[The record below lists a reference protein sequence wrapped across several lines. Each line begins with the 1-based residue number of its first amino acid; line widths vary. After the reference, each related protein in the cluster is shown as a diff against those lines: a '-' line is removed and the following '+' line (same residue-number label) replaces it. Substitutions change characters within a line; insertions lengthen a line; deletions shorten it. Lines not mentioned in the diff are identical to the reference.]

1 MRVPDCYHVVRRI
14 TISFTSQRRS
24 RYAPFMKQF
33 TFIERR
39 ASPIDSLG
47 ILVSDRYRTIPEA
60 RVIDILLLAG
70 WAFELELGG
79 CVEAITQTRS
89 ALERWIDLGLGFQR
103 DGDGRRYFDPVEVV
117 NFLIWTGRLGLDR
130 FWADHYVNTGR
141 ALVVEH
147 AQTDLTKQLHL
158 TLQRRFDLQQFE
170 PGDRVRL
177 RLPVPLDCA
186 YVTDLTMS
194 PVVAPS
200 LSAMVSFDA
209 GRMEV
214 RLKTPATQAVEI
226 GVNLNCTAA
235 PACSNLKQLTPAE
248 EEIYRRPAEGII
260 RVSSRIQDLAD
271 ALAGTID
278 KPWDILRSFWA
289 YMMDHLW
296 CGAIHYDQVPAEEAC
311 DWVLN
316 HKWYD
321 CQLGSAL
328 FVSLCRARGI
338 PARMVSGNVLY
349 RLAPTNHFWAE
360 AWIDGYGWAPFDFA
374 SWGLSLGGVDA
385 AWREHFFGKTDFR
398 LVTQILPLTFTGPM
412 STRFPPAWHMV
423 QTGVP
428 GGVSIE
434 FLELDGRLIY
444 EDSVLLR

>member
-1 MRVPDCYHVVRRI
+1 ME
-14 TISFTSQRRS
+14 
-24 RYAPFMKQF
+24 QF
-33 TFIERR
+33 TFVDRR
-39 ASPIDSLG
+39 ASTIDRLG
-47 ILVSDRYRTIPEA
+47 ILVSDRYRTLPEA

-70 WAFELELGG
+70 WAFELERGG
-79 CVEAITQTRS
+79 CDEAITETRS
-89 ALERWIDLGLGFQR
+89 ALERWVDLGLGFRR
-103 DGDGRRYFDPVEVV
+103 DGHGRRYFDPVEVV
-117 NFLIWTGRLGLDR
+117 NFLIWTGRLGLDG

-147 AQTDLTKQLHL
+147 AQTDLTKQFHL
-158 TLQRRFDLQQFE
+158 TLRRRFDLRQFE
-170 PGDRVRL
+170 PGDGVRL

-186 YVTDLTMS
+186 YVTDLAMT

-200 LSAMVSFDA
+200 FSATVSFDA

-214 RLKTPATQAVEI
+214 RLKTPATQIVEI
-226 GVNLNCTAA
+226 GVNLHCTATKTR
-235 PACSNLKQLTPAE
+235 PNLTQLTPAE
-248 EEIYRRPAEGII
+248 KEIYRRPAEGLI
-260 RVSSRIQDLAD
+260 RVSPRIKDLAD
-271 ALAGTID
+271 ALAGTMD

-296 CGAIHYDQVPAEEAC
+296 CGAIHYDQVPADDAC

-316 HKWYD
+316 RKWYD

-338 PARMVSGNVLY
+338 AARMVSGNVLY

-360 AWIDGYGWAPFDFA
+360 AWIDGCGWAPFDFA

-385 AWREHFFGKTDFR
+385 EWREHFFGKTDVR
-398 LVTQILPLTFTGPM
+398 LVTQILPLIFTGPM

-428 GGVSIE
+428 GGVSIQ
-434 FLELDGRLIY
+434 FLALDGRLIY
-444 EDSVLLR
+444 EDSVLVR

>member
-1 MRVPDCYHVVRRI
+1 M
-14 TISFTSQRRS
+14 TNSFTSQRAR
-24 RYAPFMKQF
+24 RNVQFMEQF
-33 TFIERR
+33 TFIERCANSVDR
-39 ASPIDSLG
+39 LG

-60 RVIDILLLAG
+60 RMIDILLLAG
-70 WAFELELGG
+70 WAFELERGG
-79 CVEAITQTRS
+79 RIEAIAQTKS
-89 ALERWIDLGLGFQR
+89 ALERWIDLGLGIQR
-103 DGDGRRYFDPVEVV
+103 DGRGGRYFDPVEVV
-117 NFLIWTGRLGLDR
+117 NFLIWAGRLGLDR

-147 AQTDLTKQLHL
+147 AQADLTKRLHF

-177 RLPVPLDCA
+177 RIPVPFDCA
-186 YVTDLTMS
+186 YVTDLAMS
-194 PVVAPS
+194 PVVSPS

-214 RLKTPATQAVEI
+214 RLKTPATQIVEI
-226 GVNLNCTAA
+226 GVNVSCTAA
-235 PACSNLKQLTPAE
+235 TTGPTLKQLTPAE
-248 EEIYRRPAEGII
+248 KEVYRRPAEGLI

-271 ALAGTID
+271 ALAGTMD
-278 KPWDILRSFWA
+278 EPWDILRSFWA

-296 CGAIHYDQVPAEEAC
+296 CGAIHYDQVPSDEAC
-311 DWVLN
+311 DWVLS

-338 PARMVSGNVLY
+338 AARMVSGNALY

-360 AWIDGYGWAPFDFA
+360 AWIDGCGWVPFDFA
-374 SWGLSLGGVDA
+374 SWGLSLGGVDP
-385 AWREHFFGKTDFR
+385 AWREHFFGKTDVR
-398 LVTQILPLTFTGPM
+398 LVTQILPLIFTGPM

-423 QTGVP
+423 QTGIP
-428 GGVSIE
+428 GGVSIQ